1 MIRLIPAAPVRIAA
15 ALALTLLC
23 ACQNVPKYKKSSGKF
38 NEWSGY
44 EGRNFSPSEGI
55 VVAVNPSAST
65 LTVLAR
71 GKNVVLNV
79 LPTTRILHEGTD
91 ITLAQLPLKQVI
103 KFRISEDGKELR
115 SIWYGEH
122 SNAVHHNVAAKSK
135 NSMF

>member
-1 MIRLIPAAPVRIAA
+1 MSPARIAA
-15 ALALTLLC
+15 TAVTLTLLC

-44 EGRNFSPSEGI
+44 EGQNFSPSEGI
-55 VVAVNPSAST
+55 VVAVNPPANT
-65 LTVLAR
+65 VTVLVR

-79 LPTTRILHEGTD
+79 LPTTRVLHEGVD
-91 ITLAQLPLKQVI
+91 ITVAQLPLNQAVKI
-103 KFRISEDGKELR
+103 RFSKDGKELR

-135 NSMF
+135 NSLF